1 MVSRG
6 KQTRKM
12 HGGKNPKIGEHGN
25 DDILRHPNVAN
36 LDNCL
41 VNLNDKCVDAID
53 NMITIALESK
63 LPPRTLKYD
72 TFFGLYTYGGIL
84 GVGGSTNLATLHILD
99 PDTVHILDIY
109 VSDTRYSPS
118 DIAKSLGYT
127 NSIDYVKLAL
137 DVKRTCE
144 MYASGTRAIPTIK
157 AIINDLRN
165 LVFQQILDCG
175 EVCNNFS
182 SHLDKTGENMLFQ
195 TCHGVRRAPSYNDGV
210 RHGLQWGD
218 NESASYGRPGSGT
231 GTMPSVMKRPRNNMM
246 PTRPTMTTVSSPPRE
261 PAPRISNRRI
271 VTARRKQTVSHNPY
285 V

>member
-1 MVSRG
+1 MR
-6 KQTRKM
+6 
-12 HGGKNPKIGEHGN
+12 GGKNPKLGEHGN
-25 DDILRHPNVAN
+25 DDILRHPNVTN

-41 VNLNDKCVDAID
+41 VNLNDRCVDAID
-53 NMITIALESK
+53 KMITIALESK
-63 LPPRTLKYD
+63 LPTRTLKYD

-99 PDTVHILDIY
+99 LDTIHILDIY
-109 VSDTRYSPS
+109 VSDIRYSPS

-182 SHLDKTGENMLFQ
+182 SHLDNIRKNILYQ
-195 TCHGVRRAPSYNDGV
+195 TCRGIRYRHPSDNADV

-218 NESASYGRPGSGT
+218 NESSSYGRPG
-231 GTMPSVMKRPRNNMM
+231 TMAGSMPTVVKRPRNNMM
-246 PTRPTMTTVSSPPRE
+246 PTRRTMTTVSSPPRE

-285 V
+285 L

>member
-12 HGGKNPKIGEHGN
+12 RGGKNPKIGEHGN

-118 DIAKSLGYT
+118 DIAKSLGYN

-165 LVFQQILDCG
+165 LIFQQILDCG
-175 EVCNNFS
+175 EVCNNFA
-182 SHLDKTGENMLFQ
+182 SHLDNTGENMLFQ
-195 TCHGVRRAPSYNDGV
+195 TCRGTRRTLSKNDDV

-218 NESASYGRPGSGT
+218 NESASYGRPGSMP
-231 GTMPSVMKRPRNNMM
+231 MPSVMKRPRNNTMA
-246 PTRPTMTTVSSPPRE
+246 TRPTMTTVSSPPRE
-261 PAPRISNRRI
+261 PAPRTSNRRI